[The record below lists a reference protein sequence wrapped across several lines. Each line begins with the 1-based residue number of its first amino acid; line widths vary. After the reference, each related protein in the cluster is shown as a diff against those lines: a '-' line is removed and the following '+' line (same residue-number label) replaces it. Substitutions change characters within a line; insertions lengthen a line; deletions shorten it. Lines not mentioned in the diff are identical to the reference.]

1 MSMSEAEA
9 TELIED
15 KIKFQL
21 FFAEK
26 YYNKLV
32 EYQQEETTD
41 FLKTFVSRVRF
52 EAELESLLAHLIG
65 ARDAL
70 LYRIRNRLGLC
81 IKENDVHLS
90 KINKKLLWTKNR
102 RLLSEMCSVSHD
114 GFWLDHVNELRNTGI
129 HRNIIPIR
137 KSVTINENLNNHMT
151 RSSPMRITFTFEDS
165 QTLEIIPYLND
176 SIQKMRVL
184 IESIIAKEPLLKK

>member
-1 MSMSEAEA
+1 MSEAEA

-15 KIKFQL
+15 KIKFKL

-26 YYNKLV
+26 HYNKLV

-52 EAELESLLAHLIG
+52 EADLESLLAHLIG

-70 LYRIRNRLGLC
+70 LYRIRDRLGLC
-81 IKENDVHLS
+81 VKDNDVHLS
-90 KINKKLLWTKNR
+90 KINKKLLWTRNR

-137 KSVTINENLNNHMT
+137 KSMTINS
-151 RSSPMRITFTFEDS
+151 SSPMRITFTFEDS

-184 IESIIAKEPLLKK
+184 IESIIDKEPILKK